1 MKKQVNLVNIAV
13 AAVLLTSCGANKTQE
28 ATSVG
33 TKEKGKT
40 EQKITISSPTPI
52 STIDTTQTTD
62 KNTFTMVQH
71 LFEGLVRFDKDTQVV
86 PGIAESYDVSPDGL
100 TYTFK
105 IRPEAKWS
113 DGRPITS
120 KDFAYA
126 WKRLVNPKTQGPNAY
141 LLDSVKKSSEIRKGK
156 AKIEEI
162 GLETPDDQTF
172 IVQLETAQPS
182 FLAVAS
188 IGWLAPQSEEFV
200 NDHEE
205 TYGTTSETTLYNG
218 AFVLENWEGTS
229 DTWTL
234 KKNPKYYD
242 QEVVK
247 LTEVE
252 VQTIKE
258 ENTGI
263 NLYLN
268 QELDLTKIS
277 GAYVGEYKN
286 DPGYTSYLDV
296 SNHFLD
302 FNKKANTVL
311 ANNDLR
317 RAVALA
323 IDKEALTKYVLADGS
338 KPLNG
343 LVPRNLYQNSET
355 KEDFRAYSGNYLTY
369 NIKEAKN
376 SWKQAQKKVGQ
387 EVALNL
393 LASDDEQG
401 KKVSEYLKS
410 QIEENLTGI
419 SIDITL
425 QPKNN
430 VNQLRQDKD
439 YEISLS
445 GWIAG
450 SSELDSYF
458 NLYVGDS
465 AYNYG
470 NFNNST
476 YNQFVETAKT
486 KHANQPNQQFEDYQQ
501 AEIQLL
507 DQEVAQVPIYQSAS
521 NYLVSKKLKNIE
533 YPLYGGYFFLRNA
546 EKIN

>member
-1 MKKQVNLVNIAV
+1 M
-13 AAVLLTSCGANKTQE
+13 
-28 ATSVG
+28 SVG

-40 EQKITISSPTPI
+40 EQKIAISSPTPI
-52 STIDTTQTTD
+52 LTMDTTQNTD

-113 DGRPITS
+113 DRRSITS

-141 LLDSVKKSSEIRKGK
+141 LLDSVKKSSEIRTGK

-172 IVQLETAQPS
+172 IVQL
-182 FLAVAS
+182 
-188 IGWLAPQSEEFV
+188 
-200 NDHEE
+200 
-205 TYGTTSETTLYNG
+205 
-218 AFVLENWEGTS
+218 
-229 DTWTL
+229 
-234 KKNPKYYD
+234 
-242 QEVVK
+242 
-247 LTEVE
+247 
-252 VQTIKE
+252 
-258 ENTGI
+258 
-263 NLYLN
+263 
-268 QELDLTKIS
+268 
-277 GAYVGEYKN
+277 
-286 DPGYTSYLDV
+286 
-296 SNHFLD
+296 
-302 FNKKANTVL
+302 
-311 ANNDLR
+311 
-317 RAVALA
+317 
-323 IDKEALTKYVLADGS
+323 
-338 KPLNG
+338 NG
-343 LVPRNLYQNSET
+343 LVPRNLYQNPET

-387 EVALNL
+387 EVVLNL